1 MQQNKKALMI
11 LVSAVSLLLLV
22 LLGYPALDGHIHGNL
37 YDDIFLDQS
46 LENAS
51 PNPSTSY
58 NGTGTQALDTDP
70 GEPLPEIIL
79 SLEDGHPEFQV
90 TLWQSNA
97 GTCYFFL
104 PGFAKDMGLI
114 LKDRDNN
121 NIYINDVQIA
131 ETDILRGISDEMPYE
146 LSVVDT
152 EGNALLHKS
161 VIFMYSSSLPVMSLT
176 TRSGNMDYINA
187 DKSNEETGSAAL
199 FDEEGQSLYTGNV
212 KSICGRGNS
221 TWGLSKKPYQ
231 IKLQETADF
240 FGFGSSNSWN
250 LIANGYDQTKLRN
263 QIVSELA
270 MALDM
275 DYVPEGQ
282 MIDLYINHT
291 YYGNYYLTEK
301 VRVAEEGVAIKDM
314 DNYVDDAYDSRELD
328 KLGRYENE
336 NGTRKWV
343 ATDIALEDIS
353 GGYLLERE
361 LTNRF
366 EKEISGFITSQGDC
380 YTLKSPAYASEE
392 QVNYIAD
399 LMQEFQDAAAAPDG
413 IHPTIGRHY
422 SEYIDLDSFAQKYL
436 VEEISK
442 NYDGG
447 VTSSFFYKP
456 DDSVSKKIFAGPIWD
471 YDVAFGNCNL
481 DRIASNPIGITKLQ
495 DHIYATELFAQLY
508 AQDDFYD
515 HVVTM
520 YREQALPYLDDLLDH
535 RLDELVAQSRDSIA
549 MDRARWENP
558 ENRYQ
563 YYMEYDNSV
572 RFLRYFI
579 EQRRNFL
586 NEVWLDGTSYHNLSF
601 VVDGEIWQRYCIKDG
616 ELPGDEPVPIRY
628 ISSSLFLGWITE
640 NGVPYDMYKPIYE
653 DATFYATW
661 QELTPEEASS
671 AESVENPEN
680 GSAN

>member
-1 MQQNKKALMI
+1 MQKNTKALI
-11 LVSAVSLLLLV
+11 LLV
-22 LLGYPALDGHIHGNL
+22 LAASLVLVVMLGYPALDEHIHRNHR
-37 YDDIFLDQS
+37 DDIFLEQA
-46 LENAS
+46 LEITSPDSAAS
-51 PNPSTSY
+51 PGSPDN
-58 NGTGTQALDTDP
+58 QAPDTDP

-79 SLEDGHPEFQV
+79 SLENGDAAFQV
-90 TLWQSNA
+90 TLWQSDE

-104 PGFAKDMGLI
+104 PGFARNTGFT
-114 LKDRDNN
+114 LKDSGHNH
-121 NIYINDVQIA
+121 IYINDVQIE
-131 ETDILRGISDEMPYE
+131 ETDILRDISDEKTYD
-146 LSVVDT
+146 LSVVNP
-152 EGNALLHKS
+152 EGNPILHKS

-176 TRSGNMDYINA
+176 TRSGTMDYINA
-187 DKSNEETGSAAL
+187 DKSNEEAGSAAL
-199 FDEEGQSLYTGNV
+199 FGANGQSLYAGNA
-212 KSICGRGNS
+212 KAIRGRGNS

-231 IKLQETADF
+231 IKLNEAADF
-240 FGFGSSNSWN
+240 FGFGSASSWN

-263 QIVSELA
+263 QIVTELA
-270 MALDM
+270 AALGM
-275 DYVPEGQ
+275 DYVPQGQ

-301 VRVAEEGVAIKDM
+301 VRVAKEGVDIRDM
-314 DNYVDDAYDSRELD
+314 DTYVNDAYDTWELG
-328 KLGRYENE
+328 KLQRHENAD
-336 NGTRKWV
+336 GSRKWV

-361 LTNRF
+361 LTDRF
-366 EKEISGFITSQGDC
+366 KQEISGFTTSQGDC
-380 YTLKSPAYASEE
+380 YTLKSPAYASQE
-392 QVNYIAD
+392 QVDYIAD
-399 LMQEFQDAAAAPDG
+399 LMQEFQDAVAAADG
-413 IHPTIGRHY
+413 IHPATGRHY

-456 DDSVSKKIFAGPIWD
+456 NDSVSEKIFAGPIWD

-481 DRIASNPIGITKLQ
+481 DRIASNPIGITRLQ
-495 DHIYATELFAQLY
+495 DHVFATELFAQLY

-515 HVVTM
+515 HMVTM
-520 YREQALPYLDDLLDH
+520 YEEQALPYLNDLLDY

-549 MDRARWENP
+549 MDRARWEAP

-563 YYMEYDNSV
+563 YYKEYDNSV

-579 EQRRNFL
+579 EQRRDFL
-586 NEVWLDGTSYHNLSF
+586 NEVWLDGTIYHNLSF
-601 VVDGEIWQRYCIKDG
+601 VVDGEIWQRYCIRDG
-616 ELPGDEPVPIRY
+616 ELPGDEPVPVRY
-628 ISSSLFLGWITE
+628 ISSSLFLGWVTE

-661 QELTPEEASS
+661 QELAPEITYP
-671 AESVENPEN
+671 AEESTEGN

>member
-1 MQQNKKALMI
+1 MQKNKKVLI
-11 LVSAVSLLLLV
+11 LLV
-22 LLGYPALDGHIHGNL
+22 LAASLVLLVMLGYPALDEHIHRKHR
-37 YDDIFLDQS
+37 DDIFLEQA
-46 LENAS
+46 LEISS
-51 PNPSTSY
+51 PNPAASPVSSDS
-58 NGTGTQALDTDP
+58 QAFDTDP

-79 SLEDGHPEFQV
+79 SFENGTAEFQV
-90 TLWQSNA
+90 TLWQSNE

-104 PGFAKDMGLI
+104 PGFARNMGLT
-114 LKDRDNN
+114 LKDSSHN

-131 ETDILRGISDEMPYE
+131 ETDILRDISDEKTYD
-146 LSVVDT
+146 LSVVDP
-152 EGNALLHKS
+152 EGNPILHKS

-176 TRSGNMDYINA
+176 TRSGTMDYINA
-187 DKSNEETGSAAL
+187 DKSNEEAGSTAL
-199 FDEEGQSLYTGNV
+199 FDANGQSLYTGNV
-212 KSICGRGNS
+212 KAIRGRGNS

-231 IKLQETADF
+231 IRLNEATDF
-240 FGFGSSNSWN
+240 FGFGSASSWN

-263 QIVSELA
+263 QIVTELA
-270 MALDM
+270 AALDM
-275 DYVPEGQ
+275 DYVPQGQ
-282 MIDLYINHT
+282 MIDLYINQT

-301 VRVAEEGVAIKDM
+301 VRVAKEGVAIRDM
-314 DNYVDDAYDSRELD
+314 DNYVNDAYDSRELD
-328 KLGRYENE
+328 KLNRHENAD
-336 NGTRKWV
+336 GSRKWV

-361 LTNRF
+361 LTDRF
-366 EKEISGFITSQGDC
+366 NMEISGFITSQGDC

-399 LMQEFQDAAAAPDG
+399 LMQEFQDAVAAADG
-413 IHPTIGRHY
+413 IHPTTGRHY

-456 DDSVSKKIFAGPIWD
+456 DDSVSEKIFAGPIWD

-481 DRIASNPIGITKLQ
+481 DRIASNPIGISRLQ
-495 DHIYATELFAQLY
+495 DHVFATELFAQLY

-515 HVVTM
+515 HMVTM
-520 YREQALPYLDDLLDH
+520 YREQALPYLNDLLDH
-535 RLDELVAQSRDSIA
+535 KLDELVAQSRDSIA
-549 MDRARWENP
+549 MDRARWEAP

-563 YYMEYDNSV
+563 YYKEYDNSI

-579 EQRRNFL
+579 EQRRDFL
-586 NEVWLDGTSYHNLSF
+586 NEVWLDGANYHNLSF
-601 VVDGEIWQRYCIKDG
+601 VVDDEIWQRYCIKDG
-616 ELPGDEPVPIRY
+616 ELPGDEPVPVRY
-628 ISSSLFLGWITE
+628 TSSSLFLGWITE

-653 DATFYATW
+653 DATFYAIW
-661 QELTPEEASS
+661 QELAPETIYPT
-671 AESVENPEN
+671 ESMEEN